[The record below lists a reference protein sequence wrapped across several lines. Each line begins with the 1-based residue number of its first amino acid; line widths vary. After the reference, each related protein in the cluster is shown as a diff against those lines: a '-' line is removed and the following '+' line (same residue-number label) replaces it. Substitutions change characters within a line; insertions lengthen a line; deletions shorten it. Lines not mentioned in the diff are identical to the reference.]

1 MQNKGLIR
9 LFAIVFGLLC
19 LYYLS
24 FTIITNN
31 VESDADAY
39 AEVKSDGDAELKEQL
54 EIAYLDSINNEKVGL
69 GKTYDEAR
77 GYALKK
83 GLDLKGGIN
92 VIVQISVKDILRGLA
107 NNRDRP
113 EFLAALAATD
123 EKQKD
128 SQNTYFED
136 FFEIFEATAG
146 DLKLA
151 DPDIFLNSVLDGKV
165 LIGMDN
171 DAVRTVLNTEI
182 DESIVSAFE
191 TLRNRVDKFGTT
203 QPNIQ
208 RLGESGRILIELPGA
223 KDTQRVIDLVTKTA
237 QLEFYE
243 THNASDAI
251 QYLVD
256 VNDALKAKIEQ
267 AAPPATPENT
277 TEEAENT
284 TAQDSTDTE
293 GDSVVDELLQGDDDS
308 EEATEEATQNNPL
321 FDIFSFNPNLQQ
333 FPNTTIIGYA
343 NVKDTVTIGGYLRDP
358 DNLRLRPQ
366 QIRFAKFRWGISQ
379 GTDDELIPLYILE
392 SNRSGE
398 PAMDGDVVKDSRQ
411 QYSPDGRPA
420 VGLDFEGQGV
430 NQWAKLTET
439 VAGKRNAI
447 AIVLDDIVYSAATAK
462 ARIDGGSTEISGSFT
477 VVEAI
482 DLANV
487 LKAGKLPASAELI
500 SAEFIGPSLGKE
512 AVDSGIMSFLV
523 ALILVL
529 IWMIFYYGRAGLY
542 ADVALIVNIMFL
554 FGVLVASGVV
564 LTLPGL
570 AGIVLTIGM
579 SVDANVLIFE
589 RIKEELR
596 KGKSQK
602 DAIKDGF
609 NNALSSILDANI
621 TTFLTAMIL
630 FIFGTGPVQ
639 GFGVTLMIGIAT
651 SLFCAIFITRLFID
665 GYGKN
670 GKSLAFA
677 TPITKNWFSNMQVN
691 WLGKRKVAYMISGA
705 LITISIAS
713 LFINKLDAGVDFVGG
728 RSYTVRFEK
737 AIDPVEVGNVLS
749 DDNVFQSADV
759 KTYGSENQ
767 LKITTKYRI
776 DESGREVDI
785 EVEKTLYEALKPYLP
800 EGLDFK
806 KFSDGAEDKQV
817 GRLRYYKVGPTIADD
832 IKQGAFLA
840 VIGSLIVVFL
850 YILLRFRRW
859 QFSLGAVAA
868 VFHDV
873 LIVLGIF
880 SLTHKFMPFDME
892 IDQNFIAAI
901 LTVIGYSLNDTV
913 VVFDRIR
920 EYFKEHG
927 STRKMFTVINQA
939 LNSTLSRTLNTSMTT
954 FIVLLAIFILGAPSI
969 RGLMF
974 ALMVG
979 VIVGTYSSL
988 FIATPVMYD
997 TVQKKALKPEAV
1009 KEEDEKGKKGKKA

>member
-9 LFAIVFGLLC
+9 IFAIVLGLMC

-24 FTIITNN
+24 FTFITNK
-31 VESDADAY
+31 VEGEADAF
-39 AEVKSDGDAELKEQL
+39 AQVAANGDSDLKDQVELK
-54 EIAYLDSINNEKVGL
+54 YLDSIGNDPVFL
-69 GKTYDEAR
+69 GKNYNDAKE
-77 GYALKK
+77 YELKK

-92 VIVQISVKDILRGLA
+92 VIVQIAIKDILRGLS
-107 NNRDRP
+107 NNSQKP
-113 EFLAALAATD
+113 EFLAALAAAD

-128 SQNTYFED
+128 GQNTYFED
-136 FFEIFEATAG
+136 FIDAFEANAG
-146 DLKLA
+146 DVKLA
-151 DPDIFLNSVLDGKV
+151 DPDLFSNSTLDGKV
-165 LIGMDN
+165 SYDMSN
-171 DAVRTVLNTEI
+171 DAVRNVLNTEI
-182 DESIVSAFE
+182 NESIVSAFE

-208 RLGESGRILIELPGA
+208 RLGQSGRILIELPGA
-223 KDTQRVIDLVTKTA
+223 RDTQRVIDLVTKTA

-243 THNASDAI
+243 THNASDAV
-251 QYLVD
+251 QYLFD
-256 VNDALKAKIEQ
+256 VNDALKAKLE
-267 AAPPATPENT
+267 AAKPEV
-277 TEEAENT
+277 EETVVE
-284 TAQDSTDTE
+284 TDTTQTDE
-293 GDSVVDELLQGDDDS
+293 GLEDLLADADED
-308 EEATEEATQNNPL
+308 EADADALDNNPL
-321 FDIFSFNPNLQQ
+321 FKVFSFDPGIQQDPNAR
-333 FPNTTIIGYA
+333 IIGFS
-343 NVKDTVTIGGYLRDP
+343 NVRDTATVGNYLRDP
-358 DNLRLRPQ
+358 QYLRMRPQ
-366 QIRFAKFRWGISQ
+366 NIRFAKFKWGISLDPEN
-379 GTDDELIPLYILE
+379 TPDLIPLYILE

-398 PAMDGDVVKDSRQ
+398 PAMDGDTVKDSRQ
-411 QYSPDGRPA
+411 QYTQAGQPS

-430 NQWAKLTET
+430 NQWANLTET
-439 VAGKRNAI
+439 VAGKRNSI
-447 AIVLDDIVYSAATAK
+447 AIVLDNVVYSAPTARF
-462 ARIDGGSTEISGSFT
+462 RIDQGRTEISGSFT
-477 VVEAI
+477 LNQAI

-500 SAEFIGPSLGKE
+500 SAEVIGPSLGQE
-512 AVDSGIMSFLV
+512 AIDSGIKSFIV
-523 ALILVL
+523 ALVLVL

-542 ADVALIVNIMFL
+542 ADVALIVNILFL
-554 FGVLVASGVV
+554 FGILVASGVV

-609 NNALSSILDANI
+609 SNALSSILDANI
-621 TTFLTAMIL
+621 TTFLTALIL
-630 FIFGTGPVQ
+630 FLFGTGPVQ

-651 SLFCAIFITRLFID
+651 SLFSAIFITRLFID

-670 GKSLAFA
+670 GKSLMFA
-677 TPITKNWFSNMQVN
+677 TPITKNWFANMQVN
-691 WLGKRKVAYMISGA
+691 WLSKRKMAYIISTG
-705 LITISIAS
+705 LIVIGLAS
-713 LFINKLDAGVDFVGG
+713 LFTAGLDAGVDFVGG
-728 RSYTVRFEK
+728 RSYTVRFEN
-737 AIDPVEVGNVLS
+737 AVDANEVGELLS
-749 DDNVFQSADV
+749 SDAVFGSADV
-759 KTYGSENQ
+759 KTYGAENQ

-776 DESGREVDI
+776 EESGREVDE
-785 EVEKTLYEALKPYLP
+785 EVERTLYTALANYLP
-800 EGLDFK
+800 EGFTFDQ
-806 KFSDGAEDKQV
+806 FSQGSDDKQV
-817 GRLRYYKVGPTIADD
+817 GNLRYYKVGPTIADD

-850 YILLRFRRW
+850 YILFRFRRW

-892 IDQNFIAAI
+892 VDQNFIAAI

-920 EYFKEHG
+920 EYFNEHN
-927 STRKMFTVINQA
+927 STRGMFTIINQA
-939 LNSTLSRTLNTSMTT
+939 LNSTLSRTLNTSVTT
-954 FIVLLAIFILGAPSI
+954 FIVLLAIFLLGAPSI

-974 ALMVG
+974 ALMIG

-997 TVQKKALKPEAV
+997 TVQKKALKPETK
-1009 KEEDEKGKKGKKA
+1009 KEEKEVVEA

>member
-9 LFAIVFGLLC
+9 IFAIIFGALC

-24 FTIITNN
+24 FTFISNK
-31 VESDADAY
+31 VEGEANDFAKIEANENTDI
-39 AEVKSDGDAELKEQL
+39 EDEIELK
-54 EIAYLDSINNEKVGL
+54 YLDSVGNDPVAL
-69 GKTYDEAR
+69 GISYNDAKE
-77 GYALKK
+77 YALRK

-92 VIVQISVKDILRGLA
+92 VIVQISIKDILRGLA
-107 NNRDRP
+107 NNSEKT
-113 EFLAALAATD
+113 EFLAALSATD
-123 EKQKD
+123 EIQKN

-136 FFEIFEATAG
+136 FFSAFEAQG
-146 DLKLA
+146 DGVQLS
-151 DPDIFLNSVLDGKV
+151 DPDLFSNIVLGDKIKV
-165 LIGMDN
+165 GMSN
-171 DAVRTVLNTEI
+171 NEVRNVLNTEI
-182 DESIVSAFE
+182 DESIISAFE
-191 TLRNRVDKFGTT
+191 TLRNRVDRFGTT

-243 THNASDAI
+243 THFASDAF
-251 QYLVD
+251 QYLLA
-256 VNDALKAKIEQ
+256 VNDAIKTKLDAES
-267 AAPPATPENT
+267 TDEE
-277 TEEAENT
+277 TEVEV
-284 TAQDSTDTE
+284 AQDSTAQENAVDDLLE
-293 GDSVVDELLQGDDDS
+293 GADD
-308 EEATEEATQNNPL
+308 EEAEEVEKNPI
-321 FDIFSFNPNLQQ
+321 FDILSINPDVQR
-333 FPNTTIIGYA
+333 FPTATVIGYA
-343 NVKDTVTIGGYLRDP
+343 TKNDTAVINNYLKTP
-358 DNLRLRPQ
+358 EYLRLRPQ
-366 QIRFAKFRWGISQ
+366 NIRFAKFRWGIPLSQ
-379 GTDDELIPLYILE
+379 NVDEDAPALYPLYALV

-398 PAMDGDVVKDSRQ
+398 PNMNGDVVNDSYQ
-411 QYSPDGRPA
+411 DFEVNGQPD
-420 VGLDFEGQGV
+420 VIIQFEGQGIG
-430 NQWAKLTET
+430 QWAKLTGD
-439 VAGKRNAI
+439 VGAKRNTI
-447 AIVLDDIVYSAATAK
+447 AIVLDNIVYSSATAPG
-462 ARIDGGSTEISGSFT
+462 AIEGGNTQITGNFT
-477 VVEAI
+477 VAEAQ
-482 DLANV
+482 DLSNV

-500 SAEFIGPSLGKE
+500 SAEVIGPSLGQE
-512 AVDSGIMSFLV
+512 AIDSGVKSFIL

-529 IWMIFYYGRAGLY
+529 IWMVFYYGRAGLY
-542 ADVALIVNIMFL
+542 ADVALVVNILFI

-621 TTFLTAMIL
+621 TTFLTALIL
-630 FIFGTGPVQ
+630 FVFGTGPVQ

-651 SLFCAIFITRLFID
+651 SLFTAIFITRLFID

-670 GKSLAFA
+670 GKSLTFS
-677 TPITKNWFSNMQVN
+677 TPITKDWFANMKVD
-691 WLGKRKVAYMISGA
+691 WLGKRKIAYMISGV
-705 LITISIAS
+705 LILVSVVS
-713 LFINKLDAGVDFVGG
+713 LFTNKLDAGVDFVGG
-728 RSYTVRFEK
+728 RSYTVRFEN
-737 AIDPVEVGNVLS
+737 AINANEVEQVLS
-749 DDNVFQSADV
+749 SDAVFGSADA
-759 KTYGSENQ
+759 KTYGADNQ

-776 DESGREVDI
+776 DESGREIDTEI
-785 EVEKTLYEALKPYLP
+785 EQKLFEALKPYLP
-800 EGLDFK
+800 SDHTFDQ
-806 KFSDGAEDKQV
+806 FSLGSDEKTV
-817 GRLRYYKVGPTIADD
+817 GKLRYYKVGPTIADD

-840 VIGSLIVVFL
+840 VLGSLIVVFL

-859 QFSLGAVAA
+859 QFSLGAVTA

-873 LIVLGIF
+873 LLVLGIF
-880 SLTHKFMPFDME
+880 SLTHTFMPFDME

-920 EYFKEHG
+920 EYFREHE
-927 STRKMFTVINQA
+927 STRGMFTIINQA
-939 LNSTLSRTLNTSMTT
+939 LNSTLSRTLNTSVTT

-988 FIATPVMYD
+988 FIATPVMFD
-997 TVQKKALKPEAV
+997 TVQKKALKPEAAKADG
-1009 KEEDEKGKKGKKA
+1009 KEEVKKA